1 MRKLL
6 TLTAIILLL
15 SVFFSGCGFGAWQ
28 EEEGIRSI
36 QEIKRVTDEDGNV
49 YLEITY
55 QDNSPSDRFLIPKGT
70 SITNVTTNYD
80 SENRVTNVTMSFSE
94 GTDFTFEIPDG
105 ADGASVNR
113 VEITEKNGL
122 RYLSFKYVDA
132 LGNELNS
139 WDINI
144 DEFKGQD
151 GSTWLMGEG
160 APDKD
165 PEKPVEAKTGDFY
178 LDTQSYAVYTKLS
191 NGYWKN
197 MGSIKGTGIVEI
209 LPFSDEKGQGYEI
222 VTSETLLDGEGQ
234 PVLDESGEEQK
245 VSYKVYSSAL
255 TSMNV
260 SYNATTGMYE
270 FVVTVTDVLGNQI
283 TFGDGDS
290 KIQVQRPATW
300 LSGVLPPDLND
311 LPEFRQTPTFDGDFY
326 YCTQY
331 NQIFQK
337 TNGSWKLLIDLS
349 TSLTENKVS
358 VTFKP
363 EGGTLSTDVNAYPAD
378 HTVNQDGSV
387 TVRLEKG
394 STYPQA
400 SVIPTPQ
407 REGYVFLGWY
417 KTKNVEFVNGAPI
430 NNGAFTDMVPVT
442 ENITLYAIWAEA
454 TTA

>member
-165 PEKPVEAKTGDFY
+165 PENPVEAKTGDFY
-178 LDTQSYAVYTKLS
+178 LDTQSYTVYTKLS

-234 PVLDESGEEQK
+234 PVLDESGKEQK

-358 VTFKP
+358 VTFMP
-363 EGGTLSTDVNAYPAD
+363 EGGTLSTNVNDYPAD

-442 ENITLYAIWAEA
+442 ENITLYAIWAKA